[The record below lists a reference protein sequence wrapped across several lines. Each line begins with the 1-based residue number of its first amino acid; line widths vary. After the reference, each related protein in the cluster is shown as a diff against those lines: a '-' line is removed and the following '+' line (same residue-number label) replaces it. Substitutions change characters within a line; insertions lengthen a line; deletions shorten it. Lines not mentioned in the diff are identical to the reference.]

1 MTNKEHF
8 IDIVRTNIKR
18 DGIEGLLFWLE
29 NSDFYE
35 APASTRFHE
44 SYEGGLCEHSINVY
58 YHLVHLNTAYGLNLP
73 GESIAIVALFHDLCK
88 VNCYTVSTRNVKDE
102 STGKWRQEPFY
113 KWDEKN
119 KYGGHGSKSVYIV
132 QYFIKLYF
140 EEASAINS
148 HMGIENG
155 NCNQILDAYRDNPL
169 AFLLHT
175 ADMASTIPALN
186 AVMGLRC
193 E

>member
-8 IDIVRTNIKR
+8 IDIARTNITR
-18 DGIEGLLFWLE
+18 DGIDALMAWLE
-29 NSDFYE
+29 ESDFYE

-44 SYEGGLCEHSINVY
+44 SYEGGLCEHSINVF
-58 YHLVHLNTAYGLNLP
+58 YHLLHLNKAYGLNMDV
-73 GESIAIVALFHDLCK
+73 ESIAIVSLFHDLCK
-88 VNCYTVSTRNVKDE
+88 VNCYAVGTKNVKDE
-102 STGKWRQEPFY
+102 ESGTWHKAAFY
-113 KWDEKN
+113 KWEEQN

-132 QYFIKLYF
+132 QYYMRLNFH
-140 EEASAINS
+140 EAVAINC

-155 NCNQILDAYRDNPL
+155 SCNAIMDAYRDNPL

-175 ADMASTIPALN
+175 ADMASTITGLN
-186 AVMGLRC
+186 QAMGLHC